1 MASSVDFEAG
11 VAAGVNEGEA
21 APEANPP
28 ETLGLPVGLPWRDSA
43 IWVSVAGRVSVGT
56 TCSETSV
63 WCFFSKKNLNSKGLG
78 VGNQSQTQS
87 VTSKEWK
94 I

>member
-28 ETLGLPVGLPWRDSA
+28 ETLGLPVGLP
-43 IWVSVAGRVSVGT
+43 
-56 TCSETSV
+56 
-63 WCFFSKKNLNSKGLG
+63 
-78 VGNQSQTQS
+78 
-87 VTSKEWK
+87 
-94 I
+94 